1 MPCYGCHR
9 KTGQDMATFYICI
22 KKKLLKKFGINSI
35 NTKFKPK
42 KKNKMY
48 EQYFFFSLEHNSILL
63 NYIISWCQN

>member
-42 KKNKMY
+42 KK
-48 EQYFFFSLEHNSILL
+48 
-63 NYIISWCQN
+63 QNV